1 MLLQNISFRSINF
14 NVTILNQ
21 SVSHH
26 IACASVCGVTIF
38 GADGKRRRANE
49 QRGAYDEWRTGG
61 GDVEGAPSRFA
72 PEPRLFAPEPRA
84 QQVAD
89 NHAHILQQVDHLHTI
104 HA

>member
-1 MLLQNISFRSINF
+1 MLLQNISFRSIDF

-49 QRGAYDEWRTGG
+49 QRGANDEWRTGG

-72 PEPRLFAPEPRA
+72 PEPCP
-84 QQVAD
+84 QQIAD

-104 HA
+104 YALIW